1 MKAIRLAL
9 LILFGFCGVVLV
21 PVSCII
27 YVYELMFDFKNF
39 GFNDLTFLLSYIVT
53 VVVPVCVTFYFLL
66 RTDVCYDFDQATL
79 LFKEHKWLN
88 LFRKIVQIYSL
99 VLVVYSIILVLSI
112 NDIIPISFQLL
123 EFFVPNIWF
132 FFIISVLL
140 FAYSF
145 SSKPRDLVRDKV

>member
-53 VVVPVCVTFYFLL
+53 VVVPVCVTFYF
-66 RTDVCYDFDQATL
+66 Y
-79 LFKEHKWLN
+79 
-88 LFRKIVQIYSL
+88 
-99 VLVVYSIILVLSI
+99 
-112 NDIIPISFQLL
+112 
-123 EFFVPNIWF
+123 
-132 FFIISVLL
+132 
-140 FAYSF
+140 
-145 SSKPRDLVRDKV
+145 